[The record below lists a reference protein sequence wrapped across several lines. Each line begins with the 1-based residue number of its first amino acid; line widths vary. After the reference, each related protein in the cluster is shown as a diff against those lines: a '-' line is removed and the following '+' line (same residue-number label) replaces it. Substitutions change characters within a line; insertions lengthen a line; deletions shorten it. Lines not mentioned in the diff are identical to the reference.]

1 MAAPNESLYVM
12 RDVAVLLSR
21 HRTDSK
27 YHEDRVH
34 IVEEEIL
41 TLVLKLCEAKEN
53 EKMMNSVLSSELGNT
68 VTNAYLARET
78 YEPIQVTLPPM
89 RNTPPSLVIHPDPPL
104 TCLVTKDDDTVKQ
117 ISIRN
122 DVLTLSSPK
131 LPESVQKGDDL
142 LEDDLLE
149 DEELDADE
157 DDAVEDTEDTEQ
169 DEEDEVED
177 EEGTVEEVDEEHK
190 VDDKVVVSAVVSED
204 AAKTAEEEE
213 ADAVDADAEEPEADE
228 EADADAE
235 EPEADEVDADA
246 EEPDTE
252 EPEADKVDADA
263 DAEENME
270 VVDIKIGRKTK
281 KCFHDTISSKVY
293 IYISDEE
300 AGDCLGKY
308 VNGKIIPLQ

>member
-169 DEEDEVED
+169 DEDVED
-177 EEGTVEEVDEEHK
+177 EEATVEEVDEEHK
-190 VDDKVVVSAVVSED
+190 VDETVAAVVPVAED
-204 AAKTAEEEE
+204 ADDADAAEEE
-213 ADAVDADAEEPEADE
+213 ADDADEEAEEADDAAEEAEEAEEADDAEAVDEEAEDAEAADADE
-228 EADADAE
+228 EAD
-235 EPEADEVDADA
+235 
-246 EEPDTE
+246 
-252 EPEADKVDADA
+252 